1 MIKRPPHRHNGGRGE
16 NASAMRLED
25 AIVNPRSQTEVVRV
39 DDQPGRH
46 MVAEERCCLAI
57 VLADLSAQPSRP
69 NETGSGGR
77 TDLLGAQPSR

>member
-1 MIKRPPHRHNGGRGE
+1 
-16 NASAMRLED
+16 MRLED

-57 VLADLSAQPSRP
+57 VLAEPTQLPTEPTERDGL
-69 NETGSGGR
+69 GG
-77 TDLLGAQPSR
+77 TN